1 MLLRAKQ
8 WKMSFIH
15 CFLAANVKKALTQ
28 MTFTFDAKRM
38 VKILLDATIATVII
52 TSCFIEGIVANPI
65 ANPCVRADVRLH
77 IGFRLMKKRQFILRN
92 G

>member
-1 MLLRAKQ
+1 MENELHSL
-8 WKMSFIH
+8 
-15 CFLAANVKKALTQ
+15 FLGSKCKALTQ